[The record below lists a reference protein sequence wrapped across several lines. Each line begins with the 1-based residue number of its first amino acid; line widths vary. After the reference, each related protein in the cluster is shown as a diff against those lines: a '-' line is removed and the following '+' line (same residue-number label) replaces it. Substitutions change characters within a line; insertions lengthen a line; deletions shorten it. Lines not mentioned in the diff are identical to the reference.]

1 MVFVR
6 QPNCSTLIL
15 TYFWSKRRSV
25 TTNLGTNPTPSSLP
39 LSTRSTV
46 MHLHP
51 EKHILVQLVCKLPR
65 RDKWD
70 PLSPKPIFL
79 RQLDHSNET
88 GIAVCKTKI
97 IAIVNSEEIWE
108 SHHPVTL
115 FIFQKQRGE
124 GKGTEGKG
132 EGTEGQWTI
141 VIMLFLSNIY
151 FFACIRMNVWMFAR
165 GHEVHWDTCK
175 GRWMLES
182 INWWV
187 DRC

>member
-1 MVFVR
+1 M
-6 QPNCSTLIL
+6 IHG
-15 TYFWSKRRSV
+15 SV
-25 TTNLGTNPTPSSLP
+25 ESCTPETNI
-39 LSTRSTV
+39 TV
-46 MHLHP
+46 C
-51 EKHILVQLVCKLPR
+51 V
-65 RDKWD
+65 
-70 PLSPKPIFL
+70 SF
-79 RQLDHSNET
+79 T

-151 FFACIRMNVWMFAR
+151 FFACIRMNV
-165 GHEVHWDTCK
+165 
-175 GRWMLES
+175 
-182 INWWV
+182 
-187 DRC
+187 